1 MTDILENARQHFLAK
16 KAAPLRVISVPE
28 WGAEFRVKS
37 LNLAE
42 TAEIEAARSKSPM
55 GGIIKTLMLRLVD
68 ETGARVFKAH
78 HERILSEE
86 VDPAVVSRIVLDIMR
101 EDTPPED
108 IEKN

>member
-16 KAAPLRVISVPE
+16 KAAPQRTISVPE

-42 TAEIEAARSKSPM
+42 TAEIEAERAKSPM

-68 ETGARVFKAH
+68 ESGARVFKAH
-78 HERILSEE
+78 HHRILSEE
-86 VDPAVVSRIVLDIMR
+86 VDPAIISRVVLEIMR
-101 EDTPPED
+101 DDTPPEE

>member
-42 TAEIEAARSKSPM
+42 TAEIEAARAKSPM

-68 ETGARVFKAH
+68 ETGAKVFKAH
-78 HERILSEE
+78 HERVLSEE
-86 VDPAVVSRIVLDIMR
+86 VDPAIISRVVLEIMR
-101 EDTPPED
+101 DDTPPEE